1 MVPLAG
7 VVPISDKLREER
19 ERVLR
24 VHLEAHNAGDID
36 GVVATFERPR
46 IELIASG
53 RVLEGNDAV
62 RAYLEERRRSFP
74 DQHFEVICHHHSDTA
89 VVSEH
94 WMTGTHLGD
103 LHGVEPSGRRFKARM
118 AAIFEFDGDRMV
130 NQRLY
135 YDAGTIAR
143 QLA

>member
-1 MVPLAG
+1 MAD
-7 VVPISDKLREER
+7 VVPISDKLRDAR
-19 ERVLR
+19 EQLLR
-24 VHLEAHNAGDID
+24 THLEAHNAGDIE
-36 GVVATFERPR
+36 GVLATFSRPR

-53 RVLEGNDAV
+53 RVLEGTDAV
-62 RAYLEERRRSFP
+62 RAYLAERRRSFP
-74 DQHFEVICHHHSDTA
+74 DQHFEVICYHHSDRA

-103 LHGVEPSGRRFKARM
+103 LHGVEPTGRRFKARM
-118 AAIFEFDGDRMV
+118 ATIFEFDGDRLV

-135 YDAGTIAR
+135 YDAGTVAR

>member
-1 MVPLAG
+1 MAD
-7 VVPISDKLREER
+7 VVPISDKLRDAR
-19 ERVLR
+19 ERVLQA
-24 VHLEAHNAGDID
+24 HLDAHNAGDID
-36 GVVATFERPR
+36 GVLASFHRPR

-53 RVLEGNDAV
+53 RVLEGANAV
-62 RAYLEERRRSFP
+62 RSYLQDRRRSFP
-74 DQHFEVICHHHSDTA
+74 DQHFDVICYHHSDTA
-89 VVSEH
+89 VVTEQ

-103 LHGVEPSGRRFKARM
+103 LQGVEPSGRRFKARM
-118 AAIFEFDGDRMV
+118 AAIFEFDGDQMV

>member
-1 MVPLAG
+1 MAD
-7 VVPISDKLREER
+7 VVPISDKLRDAR
-19 ERVLR
+19 EAVLR
-24 VHLEAHNAGDID
+24 AHLEAHNAGDID
-36 GVVATFERPR
+36 GVLDSFERPR

-53 RVLEGNDAV
+53 RVLEGADAV
-62 RAYLEERRRSFP
+62 RSYLEERRRSFP
-74 DQHFEVICHHHSDTA
+74 DQHFEVISYHHSDTA

-103 LHGVEPSGRRFKARM
+103 LHGVEPTGRRFKARM
-118 AAIFEFDGDRMV
+118 AAIFEFEGEKMV

>member
-1 MVPLAG
+1 MAD
-7 VVPISDKLREER
+7 VVPISEKLRDAREEL
-19 ERVLR
+19 LR
-24 VHLEAHNAGDID
+24 RHLDAHNAGDIE
-36 GVVATFERPR
+36 GVIDTFAHPR
-46 IELIASG
+46 IELVASS
-53 RVLEGNDAV
+53 RVLDGPDAV
-62 RAYLEERRRSFP
+62 RTYLRDRRKSFP
-74 DQHFEVICHHHSDTA
+74 DQHFEVIRHHHSDGA

-103 LHGVEPSGRRFKARM
+103 LHGVEPTGKRFKARM
-118 AAIFEFDGDRMV
+118 AAIFEFEGEDLV

>member
-1 MVPLAG
+1 MADVI
-7 VVPISDKLREER
+7 PISEKLRDSR
-19 ERVLR
+19 ESLLQR
-24 VHLEAHNAGDID
+24 HLEAHNAGD
-36 GVVATFERPR
+36 VAAVLATFTRPR

-53 RVLEGNDAV
+53 RVLEGTDAV
-62 RAYLEERRRSFP
+62 RGYLEDRRRSFP
-74 DQHFEVICHHHSDTA
+74 DQHFEVICHHHSDNA

-103 LHGVEPSGRRFKARM
+103 LHGVEPSGRRFRARM
-118 AAIFEFDGDRMV
+118 AAIFEFDGAELV

>member
-1 MVPLAG
+1 MADVI
-7 VVPISDKLREER
+7 PISEKLRDTR
-19 ERVLR
+19 EALLQR
-24 VHLEAHNAGDID
+24 HLVAHNEGDVD
-36 GVVATFERPR
+36 GVLATFTRPR

-53 RVLEGNDAV
+53 RVLEGTTAV
-62 RAYLEERRRSFP
+62 RAYLEDRRRSFP
-74 DQHFEVICHHHSDTA
+74 DQRFEVICHHHSDDV

-103 LHGVEPSGRRFKARM
+103 LHGVEPTGRRFRARM
-118 AAIFEFDGDRMV
+118 AAIFEFEGPDLV

-135 YDAGTIAR
+135 YDAGTVAR

>member
-1 MVPLAG
+1 MAD
-7 VVPISDKLREER
+7 VVPISEKLRDAR
-19 ERVLR
+19 ESTLR
-24 VHLEAHNAGDID
+24 AHLDAHNAGDVD
-36 GVVATFERPR
+36 GVLATFARPR
-46 IELIASG
+46 IELVASG
-53 RVLEGNDAV
+53 RVLDGADAV
-62 RAYLEERRRSFP
+62 RAYLLERRHSFP
-74 DQHFEVICHHHSDTA
+74 DQHFEVIQHHHSDGA

-103 LHGVEPSGRRFKARM
+103 LHGVEPTGKRFRARM
-118 AAIFEFDGDRMV
+118 AAIFEFEGEDLV

>member
-1 MVPLAG
+1 LAE
-7 VVPISDKLREER
+7 VVPISDKLREAR

-24 VHLEAHNAGDID
+24 THLEAHNAGDID
-36 GVVATFERPR
+36 AVVASFRRPR

-53 RVLEGNDAV
+53 RVLEGAAAV

-74 DQHFEVICHHHSDTA
+74 DQHFEVICHHHSDSA

-103 LHGVEPSGRRFKARM
+103 LHGVEPTGRRFRARM
-118 AAIFEFDGDRMV
+118 AAIFEFEGDQMV

>member
-1 MVPLAG
+1 MADVI
-7 VVPISDKLREER
+7 PISDKLRESR
-19 ERVLR
+19 EALLQRHLR
-24 VHLEAHNAGDID
+24 AHNDGDVE
-36 GVVATFERPR
+36 GVLATFSRPR

-53 RVLEGNDAV
+53 RVLEGTAAV
-62 RAYLEERRRSFP
+62 RTYLEDRRRSFP
-74 DQHFEVICHHHSDTA
+74 DQQFEVICHHHSDNA

-103 LHGVEPSGRRFKARM
+103 LHGVEPTGRRFRARM
-118 AAIFEFDGDRMV
+118 AAIFEFDGAELV

-135 YDAGTIAR
+135 YDAGTVAR

>member
-1 MVPLAG
+1 MAD
-7 VVPISDKLREER
+7 VVPISDKLREAR
-19 ERVLR
+19 ERLLR
-24 VHLEAHNAGDID
+24 THLEAHNSGDID
-36 GVVATFERPR
+36 GVVATFSTPR

-53 RVLEGNDAV
+53 RVLEGAEAV
-62 RAYLEERRRSFP
+62 RDYLEDRRRSFP

-118 AAIFEFDGDRMV
+118 AAIFEFDGDELV
-130 NQRLY
+130 NQRIY

>member
-1 MVPLAG
+1 M
-7 VVPISDKLREER
+7 PISEKLREAR
-19 ERVLR
+19 EQLLQT
-24 VHLEAHNAGDID
+24 HLAAHNAGDIE
-36 GVVATFERPR
+36 GVLATFTRPR

-53 RVLEGNDAV
+53 RVLEGADAV
-62 RAYLEERRRSFP
+62 RGYLEERRRSFP
-74 DQHFEVICHHHSDTA
+74 DQHFEVICHHHSDGA

-103 LHGVEPSGRRFKARM
+103 LHGVEPTGRRFKARM
-118 AAIFEFDGDRMV
+118 AAIFEFDGDRLV

>member
-1 MVPLAG
+1 MAD
-7 VVPISDKLREER
+7 VVPISEKLRGSR
-19 ERVLR
+19 EALLQR
-24 VHLEAHNAGDID
+24 HLTAHNDGDVD
-36 GVVATFERPR
+36 GVLATFSRPR

-53 RVLEGNDAV
+53 RVLEGADTV
-62 RAYLEERRRSFP
+62 RAYLEDRRRSFP
-74 DQHFEVICHHHSDTA
+74 DQRFEVICHHHSDGA
-89 VVSEH
+89 MVSEH

-103 LHGVEPSGRRFKARM
+103 LHGVEPTGRRFRARM
-118 AAIFEFDGDRMV
+118 AAIFEFEGDDLV

>member
-1 MVPLAG
+1 MVPLAD
-7 VVPISDKLREER
+7 VVPISDKLRDAREQLLER
-19 ERVLR
+19 
-24 VHLEAHNAGDID
+24 HLAAHNAGDID
-36 GVVATFERPR
+36 GVLATFDRPR
-46 IELIASG
+46 IELVASG
-53 RVLEGNDAV
+53 RVLEGPEPV
-62 RAYLEERRRSFP
+62 KAYLEERRHSFP

-103 LHGVEPSGRRFKARM
+103 LHGVEPSGRRFRARM
-118 AAIFEFDGDRMV
+118 AAIFEFDDDRLV

>member
-1 MVPLAG
+1 MAE
-7 VVPISDKLREER
+7 VVPISEKLREAR
-19 ERVLR
+19 EALLQR
-24 VHLEAHNAGDID
+24 HLHAHNNGDVD
-36 GVVATFERPR
+36 GVIATFTRAR

-53 RVLEGNDAV
+53 RVVDGADAV
-62 RAYLEERRRSFP
+62 RAYLEDRRRSFP
-74 DQHFEVICHHHSDTA
+74 DQHFELICHHHSDDA

-103 LHGVEPSGRRFKARM
+103 LHGVEPTGRRFRARM
-118 AAIFEFDGDRMV
+118 ASVFEFDGADLV

>member
-1 MVPLAG
+1 MAD
-7 VVPISDKLREER
+7 VVPISDKLREAR
-19 ERVLR
+19 ERLLR
-24 VHLEAHNAGDID
+24 AHLDAHNAGDVD
-36 GVVATFERPR
+36 AVVATFARPR

-53 RVLEGNDAV
+53 RVLEGPEAV

-74 DQHFEVICHHHSDTA
+74 DQHFEVICHHHSDNA

-118 AAIFEFDGDRMV
+118 AAIFEFEGEDLV